1 MLDTRCPG
9 RRSIPRHLLLGT
21 TALVLASVPQLA
33 FAQAAPGGAE
43 QTAPAAPQQPSAST
57 SQPTVDAQTP
67 HVTDTASPTG
77 PAVAPGTTAGTSTSP
92 DESGASAAEIVVT
105 GSSIRGVA
113 PVGSQL
119 IGVSR
124 DTIQTNAP
132 ANTQELLS
140 TVPQLG
146 NFGANAEQSTSN
158 RFRTAGYQPNIH
170 NVGIYATLTLFNG
183 HRIAPVGGEAVFPDP
198 SILPII
204 AVQRVEVVADGGS
217 AVYGSD
223 AVAGVVNF
231 IYRKNVNGVEASGTI
246 GFNGGRYRKYDAGI
260 IAGHSWGTGNVTVA
274 YEYSQNKS
282 PLNTDISFLAL
293 GGDQTSRGG
302 RDLRGNNCLQPNV
315 NIVTTSPGS
324 DPRGTNYAFNNGSVT
339 PGLNKCG
346 ILTPATIIPDGHRHA
361 ALVTAHQE
369 VGDRVDLWTEINYSN
384 YQTTTFGGQSNL
396 TLRIPDNNP
405 YFALGLPAGL
415 DPATISTGQF
425 VEADG
430 TTQTH
435 RFYIVR
441 RNAQGLL
448 PLRNPSSIQYS
459 KVWAVTAG
467 ADIDLGGQWRVTPS
481 VHASKTNDFNSDP
494 EVDPV
499 GYVNASNLS
508 TANALNPFGTAANN
522 DPTILNTIEDQYRRN
537 NVTSQRLREIQ
548 VKGDGPLFHISGGD
562 VRAAIGADFRDEE
575 ALQYQTSGTP
585 TRASQLFIVR
595 NDDIERT
602 VFAGYGELNVPFVST
617 ENALSWL
624 QRATLS
630 LAGRVDYYSKY
641 GAKFNPKIGL
651 VIEPIRGYSI
661 HGSYG
666 TSFVAPNLGLLGHK
680 FGYVGSIN
688 STTGYNYTQP
698 DGTHTLIGNIA
709 GTQAPVYNL
718 YNSGGGNPD
727 ITPEKATTWSLGVDL
742 APPQIPHLRVSV
754 GYYNVLYK
762 NTIYKATAQ
771 DVFTNPAFRPYID
784 VNPTPGQFNAA
795 FNAKVL
801 AEEGASP
808 PEMDV
813 PAGIIWDV
821 IFRSFAINLG
831 QRKFQ
836 GLDYDIAYDV
846 PTASIGTFSLSANAN
861 MKLVDKQQVLPG
873 TPYTDRLGFEQ
884 AVRWRGRAMLNWN
897 LNPVTLNLAMNYI
910 GSYKYN
916 TGNTVAY
923 AGGIQDVKA
932 WKTFDLVGRIALD
945 KFREGLS
952 IQGRVQNL
960 FDKDPPFVDTGNGYL
975 PANSTPFG
983 RTFEVS
989 VRAKF

>member
-1 MLDTRCPG
+1 MAREEIVVTLHA
-9 RRSIPRHLLLGT
+9 RRRALLCSAA
-21 TALVLASVPQLA
+21 ALALSQAS
-33 FAQAAPGGAE
+33 
-43 QTAPAAPQQPSAST
+43 PAISQDQPSASQT
-57 SQPTVDAQTP
+57 SQPSVNAAAP
-67 HVTDTASPTG
+67 HVTDTVSPSS
-77 PAVAPGTTAGTSTSP
+77 PVSAPGTTAGTSGVNPADATT
-92 DESGASAAEIVVT
+92 AEIVVT

-124 DTIQTNAP
+124 ATIQTNAP

-146 NFGANAEQSTSN
+146 NFAANGEQSTSN

-198 SILPII
+198 SILPVI

-217 AVYGSD
+217 AIYGSD

-231 IYRKNVNGVEASGTI
+231 IYRKNVEGVEASGTV
-246 GFNGGRYRKYDAGI
+246 GFNNTRFRKYDAGL
-260 IAGHSWGTGNVTVA
+260 IAGHSWPTGNITAA

-302 RDLRGNNCLQPNV
+302 RDLRGTNCIQPNV
-315 NIVTTSPGS
+315 NIVTTTPGS
-324 DPRGTNYAFNNGSVT
+324 DPRGVNYAYNNGAVAA
-339 PGLNKCG
+339 GQNRCG
-346 ILTPATIIPDGHRHA
+346 ILTPGTIIPDGHRHA
-361 ALVTAHQE
+361 ALITAHQQLGE
-369 VGDRVDLWTEINYSN
+369 RVDLWTEVNYSN
-384 YQTTTFGGQSNL
+384 YQTHTFGAQSNL

-415 DPATISTGQF
+415 NPLTIQTGQF
-425 VEADG
+425 LQANG
-430 TTQTH
+430 TTETH

-448 PLRNPSSIQYS
+448 PLRDPSSKQYS
-459 KVWAVTAG
+459 KVWAVTLG
-467 ADIDLGGQWRVTPS
+467 ADVDLGGQWRITPS
-481 VHASKTNDFNSDP
+481 VHISKTNDFNSDP

-499 GYVNASNLS
+499 GYVNASNLT
-508 TANALNPFGTAANN
+508 TASALNPFGTAANN
-522 DPTILNTIEDQYRRN
+522 DPTVLGTIEDQYRRN
-537 NVTSQRLREIQ
+537 NLTSQRLREIQ
-548 VKGDGPLFHISGGD
+548 VKADGPLFHIAGGD

-575 ALQYQTSGTP
+575 ARQYQTSGTP
-585 TRASQLFIVR
+585 RRSADLFIVR
-595 NDDIERT
+595 DDDIERT
-602 VFAGYGELNVPFVST
+602 VTAAYGELNVPFVSSQ
-617 ENALSWL
+617 NALSFL

-630 LAGRVDYYSKY
+630 VAGRVDYYAKY
-641 GAKFNPKIGL
+641 GARFNPKLGL
-651 VIEPIRGYSI
+651 VLEPIRGYSV

-680 FGYVGSIN
+680 FGFVGSIN
-688 STTGYNYTQP
+688 TTTAQNYLAPNGQRI
-698 DGTHTLIGNIA
+698 LLGNIA
-709 GTQAPVYNL
+709 GTQAPVYNI
-718 YNSGGGNPD
+718 YNSGGGNPN
-727 ITPEKATTWSLGVDL
+727 ITPEKATTWSLGIDL

-762 NTIYKATAQ
+762 NTIYKATNQ
-771 DVFTNPAFRPYID
+771 DVFTNPAFAPYID
-784 VNPTPGQFNAA
+784 VNPTPGVFNAA

-801 AEEGASP
+801 AEQAVSP
-808 PEMDV
+808 PEQDV

-831 QRKFQ
+831 QRRFQ

-846 PTASIGTFSLSANAN
+846 PTAKLGTFSLSGNAN

-884 AVRWRGRAMLNWN
+884 AIRWRGRAMLNWN
-897 LNPVTLNLAMNYI
+897 LNQFTLNVAMNYI
-910 GSYKYN
+910 GNYKYN
-916 TGNTVAY
+916 TGNTA
-923 AGGIQDVKA
+923 AFPGGIQNVKS

-945 KFREGLS
+945 KLREGLS
-952 IQGRVQNL
+952 IQGRVVNL
-960 FDKDPPFVDTGNGYL
+960 FDKDPPFVDIANGYL

-983 RTFEVS
+983 RQFEVS